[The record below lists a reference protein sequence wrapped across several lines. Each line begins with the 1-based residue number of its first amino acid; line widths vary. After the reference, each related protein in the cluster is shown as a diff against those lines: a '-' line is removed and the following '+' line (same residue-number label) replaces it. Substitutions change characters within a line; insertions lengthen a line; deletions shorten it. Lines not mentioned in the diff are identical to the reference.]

1 MRLSL
6 FGKGKAEESEAKAVA
21 KAQAERIKSE
31 VRSLLGLPE
40 QVAVAVNEILCA
52 DPACP
57 GSETVI
63 LVMRPGARTQACKL
77 PMAIAEVTEATLA
90 DALGQMAS
98 EP

>member
-6 FGKGKAEESEAKAVA
+6 FGKAAAGGGDGKAVA
-21 KAQAERIKSE
+21 RAQAERIKSA
-31 VRSLLGLPE
+31 VRRLLALPE
-40 QVAVAVNEILCA
+40 QASVAVNEIICA

-77 PMAIAEVTEATLA
+77 QLAMTEVTDAALAEALA
-90 DALGQMAS
+90 GLSNG
-98 EP
+98 P